1 MTLGL
6 AILSC
11 ALAAGTCH
19 PSADPGVRS
28 FAVRVHGPAQS
39 TAHLVAVGVPR
50 GWIASF
56 CTARVCSPFRVALP
70 LHAGTAT
77 IQLSY
82 ARTGAAAGPAPTP
95 HVEAT
100 L

>member
-6 AILSC
+6 AILTC

-19 PSADPGVRS
+19 ASADPGVRS
-28 FAVRVHGPAQS
+28 YAVRVHGPAGS
-39 TAHLVAVGVPR
+39 TAHLVARDVPR

-56 CTARVCSPFRVALP
+56 CTARVCSPFHVALP
-70 LHAGTAT
+70 LHGGTGT

-82 ARTGAAAGPAPTP
+82 ARTGVTAGVLGTP
-95 HVEAT
+95 HVTVT